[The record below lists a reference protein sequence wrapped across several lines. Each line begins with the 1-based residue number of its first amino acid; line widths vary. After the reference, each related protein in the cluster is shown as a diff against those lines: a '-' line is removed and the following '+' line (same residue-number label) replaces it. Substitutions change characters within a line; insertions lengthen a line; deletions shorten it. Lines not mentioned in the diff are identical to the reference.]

1 MAGCNK
7 MSRAGLQSLRETF
20 MNNPNIPFTQ
30 LLALYNMKAVDR
42 GWRCL
47 KSSGTLSY
55 HLNAMGLYK
64 YNTRHIVPHE
74 KKGYGFIKADASQQ
88 EAIAKQFFTT
98 TRTVRSALNFE
109 TNSPFAKTLRAYA
122 LNHGCKMYEVTLI
135 DNPYEKVK
143 TL

>member
-1 MAGCNK
+1 MA
-7 MSRAGLQSLRETF
+7 
-20 MNNPNIPFTQ
+20 
-30 LLALYNMKAVDR
+30 
-42 GWRCL
+42 
-47 KSSGTLSY
+47 
-55 HLNAMGLYK
+55 
-64 YNTRHIVPHE
+64 E
-74 KKGYGFIKADASQQ
+74 KERFIKADASQQ
-88 EAIAKQFFTT
+88 EAIAT